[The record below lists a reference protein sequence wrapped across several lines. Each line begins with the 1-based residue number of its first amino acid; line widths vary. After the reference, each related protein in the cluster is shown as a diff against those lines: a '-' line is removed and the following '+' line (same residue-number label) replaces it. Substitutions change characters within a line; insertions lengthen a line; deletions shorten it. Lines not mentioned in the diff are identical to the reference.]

1 MVIFK
6 GDKCKGGKR
15 SKVPVTILVA
25 ANQNGTEKLSSETIG
40 RSTKPRFFSKVK
52 FLPFFYK
59 SNRKSWMNSKIFSKW
74 LKKVDKSMGL
84 KKRKNSPFY

>member
-52 FLPFFYK
+52 SFSFVYK
-59 SNRKSWMNSKIFSKW
+59 SNRKSRMTSEVFSEW
-74 LKKVDKSMGL
+74 LKKVDKFMRL
-84 KKRKNSPFY
+84 KK